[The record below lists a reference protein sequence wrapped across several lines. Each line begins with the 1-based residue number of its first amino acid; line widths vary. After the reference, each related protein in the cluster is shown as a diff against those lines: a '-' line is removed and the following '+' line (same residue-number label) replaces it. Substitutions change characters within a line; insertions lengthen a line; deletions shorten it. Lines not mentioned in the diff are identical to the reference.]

1 MRIFRWLGL
10 AALACIA
17 LSAPIGCAQERPPIN
32 RVQALALSKHFFV
45 GPNLSDPSDDPE
57 FYMGHRIIDE
67 PYGVGEGFFLFQS
80 LGGLARVKFEIQEN
94 VLIARLTYERIQNT
108 GGDGS
113 QTTNNGQVVAEFNIT
128 SHFDIIQDYN
138 PQTGELLNVIVENTT
153 DRPWYEREYFR
164 VDWSQN
170 LVTTGYDF
178 DNFALAA
185 AIDGI
190 QYAPLSYEV
199 QDPSDPNAPVFDQA
213 NGYFDIT
220 TKVFANP
227 QTVATPYGTFPLCWF
242 YSMNGQY
249 QFPATTCDPAEVT
262 VRLSFKVRVDD
273 DYEPEDWNG
282 NKMNAFGWFTQD
294 RYGYDRDYG
303 IVDQDWHRFAAKYQI
318 WDRGPAG
325 SRYPGAATHVPGTQ
339 CAVDAW
345 RDANGNVQNY
355 EVDSAG
361 QYVFDPKTGL
371 PIPDPNGQP
380 FTKSAVGL
388 DPTRDADGDGT
399 EDECEFTGIGPD
411 GQPGVIDPGSQCDI
425 FTYRC
430 DIPLYERTSKT
441 TPLYYGPTA
450 PPDLFPSTA
459 QALNEW
465 NIAVKRSVQLGKSVE
480 ATRVN
485 IDIGQK
491 AATYI
496 SSEAALVANQQD
508 PNPKNRLPDIFVLCH
523 NPVIV
528 GDDAAC
534 GAAGLAVRLGDLR
547 YNFVDIIENPQFPS
561 AWGIMTDFNDPLTGE
576 KVQASINEWA
586 YVLDIAS
593 QQVEDLIRWID
604 GEITNAQIANGQ
616 YADLSISAPAGS
628 SPLQQWLAA
637 DKLGAGR
644 YSPSVLSTQEIQ
656 SRLASID
663 HSIAA
668 QNGLSTGKLPPTIA
682 SHLAA
687 QNLATSLGPS
697 MDASLEATRTQLLG
711 SSWEAQLITPDVM
724 QRAGF
729 SPQQPFAGDP
739 TTLNLASPLQ
749 GMNPRLQA
757 WTNNILTNAFIL
769 KNMCVLQD
777 EPEPDSLV
785 GLARQARQLFPA
797 PAMSDPSYAVD
808 LYKRDQSLH
817 QWLREQ
823 FHLSVIAHEMGH
835 SMGLRHNF
843 VGSFDALN
851 YHTEYWQLRTRN
863 GAEHYCATP
872 AGVLDATT
880 PHTNGA
886 DCVGPRWVD
895 PVTDQEANDLIW
907 KWGSTTVM
915 DYPGDQTQDTNDIG
929 LYDKAAMRFGYADIV
944 DVENN
949 MKVFVQADGS
959 TPGTGADFINAVDGF
974 GGIWGSPIGGN
985 HYSTYNDKYNVL
997 GTCTPR
1003 PGWTG
1008 DPQDPLA
1015 LQCSGSNLDSVAER
1029 DMTTVNKIDTAVT
1042 AVRPDLVANFAVDSK
1057 TGRVRHPYAMGSD
1070 EFADFG
1076 NTPVYRFD
1084 AGADA
1089 YEQSQFLIS
1098 TYEDRYI
1105 FNNFRRNRVM
1115 FTSDYVDNYTQTR
1128 YFQKVQGLTK
1138 ALALG
1143 VELLSQGAAD
1153 PTQDP
1158 GNLMPLAL
1166 GSSDG
1171 LAMFVRVMTRPAP
1184 GAYVVN
1190 PAGPAPGG
1198 PPNPWGGAWQLGN
1211 AGSLST
1217 PATSVNIA
1225 LGNGQGRFIEN
1236 NYDYTQGYWWFEY
1249 QTQVGSYYE
1258 KLAAPYYL
1266 TEAYNDFISNSEDD
1280 YVDGRYK
1287 NLSYASLYPNQIRRL
1302 FANFM
1307 ANQSATQVNAQG
1319 TVAQI
1324 FTLAPYAMPVAASS
1338 SQPNPLTDVQYL
1350 PWEKYDAAT
1359 PSTIQLQYPDGAV
1372 LLDPLVGWETQYPAL
1387 INLFWYGPTS
1397 LNMDLVDQMRIF
1409 SPGDAASLSIPAA
1422 ELVSY
1427 RDPLT
1432 GIEYVAKNYGT
1443 EVLNPNVGFAV
1454 AKTVGARMLQNAN
1467 VLAQQAYEVAGPPG
1481 PGGELTYVTDAQ
1493 GNAVPL
1499 TGQTAQNAAAILKS
1513 YASNIDTVRQL
1524 SLFFGYGPLQAS
1536 GETPPVIPIQTSN

>member
-1 MRIFRWLGL
+1 MRILRWLGL
-10 AALACIA
+10 AALACVA
-17 LSAPIGCAQERPPIN
+17 LSGPVGCAQQQPPIN

-45 GPNLSDPSDDPE
+45 GASLSDPSDDPE

-94 VLIARLTYERIQNT
+94 VLIARLTYERIQNSD
-108 GGDGS
+108 GHGS
-113 QTTNNGQVVAEFNIT
+113 QTTDNGQIVAEFNIT

-138 PQTGELLNVIVENTT
+138 PQTGEKLNLIVENTT

-178 DNFALAA
+178 DNFALGAA
-185 AIDGI
+185 LEGVT
-190 QYAPLSYEV
+190 YAPLGYEV
-199 QDPSDPNAPVFDQA
+199 QDPSDPNAPVFSDA
-213 NGYFDIT
+213 DGYFDIT
-220 TKVFANP
+220 TKVVANP

-262 VRLSFKVRVDD
+262 VRLSFRKVVDD

-294 RYGYDRDYG
+294 RFGYDRNYG
-303 IVDQDWHRFAAKYQI
+303 IVDQDWHRFAARYNI
-318 WDRGPAG
+318 WQK
-325 SRYPGAATHVPGTQ
+325 SHVEGTQ

-355 EVDSAG
+355 KVDSAG
-361 QYVFDPKTGL
+361 NYLFDTKTGL

-380 FTKSAVGL
+380 FTKSAVGQ
-388 DPTRDADGDGT
+388 DVHRDTDGDGT
-399 EDECEFTGIGPD
+399 EDECQFNGIGPD
-411 GQPGVIDPGSQCDI
+411 GQPGVVTPGSRCDE
-425 FTYRC
+425 FTYKC
-430 DIPLYERTSKT
+430 DLPLYLRQTKT

-485 IDIGQK
+485 FDIGQR

-496 SSEAALVANQQD
+496 SSEAGLIANQQD
-508 PNPKNRLPDIFVLCH
+508 PNLKNRIPEIFVLCH
-523 NPVIV
+523 NPVIA
-528 GDDAAC
+528 GDDASC
-534 GAAGLAVRLGDLR
+534 GSPGLAVRLGDLR
-547 YNFVDIIENPQFPS
+547 YNIVDIIETPQFPS

-576 KVQASINEWA
+576 KVQGSINEWA

-604 GEITNAQIANGQ
+604 GEITNNQIANGQ
-616 YADLSISAPAGS
+616 YADLSISATTPGA
-628 SPLQQWLAA
+628 PLQQWLAA

-644 YSPSVLSTQEIQ
+644 YSPKVLSTQEIQ
-656 SRLASID
+656 SRLGSID

-668 QNGLSTGKLPPTIA
+668 LNGLSTGTLPPSIA
-682 SHLAA
+682 SKLAA
-687 QNLATSLGPS
+687 QNLSTSLGPS
-697 MDASLEATRTQLLG
+697 MDAKLESTRSSLIG
-711 SSWEAQLITPDVM
+711 STWEAQLITPDVM

-729 SPQQPFAGDP
+729 NPQQPFAGDP
-739 TTLNLASPLQ
+739 TTLGLASPLQ
-749 GMNPRLQA
+749 GMDPKLQK
-757 WTNNILTNAFIL
+757 WTNNILISAFTF

-777 EPEPDSLV
+777 EPEPDSLA

-797 PAMSDPSYAVD
+797 PAMSDPNYAAD
-808 LYKRDQSLH
+808 LFKRDEMLH

-843 VGSFDALN
+843 AGSFDALN

-863 GAEHYCATP
+863 GAEHFCSTP
-872 AGVLDATT
+872 AGALDATT
-880 PHTNGA
+880 PHTNGT

-944 DVENN
+944 DVENK
-949 MKVFVQADGS
+949 MKVSVASDGS
-959 TPGTGADFINAVDGF
+959 AQGTGADFVGALDGF

-997 GTCTPR
+997 GTCTAR
-1003 PGWTG
+1003 PGWNG

-1015 LQCSGSNLDSVAER
+1015 QQCSGSDLDYVAER
-1029 DMTTVNKIDTAVT
+1029 DMVTVNKIDTAVT
-1042 AVRPDLVANFAVDSK
+1042 AVRPDLVANFAEDPK

-1076 NTPVYRFD
+1076 NIPVYRFD
-1084 AGADA
+1084 AGADS
-1089 YEQSQFLIS
+1089 YEQAQFLIS

-1115 FTSDYVDNYTQTR
+1115 FTSDYVDSYTQAR
-1128 YFQKVQGLTK
+1128 YFDKVQGITK

-1143 VELLSQGAAD
+1143 VELLSQGQAD

-1158 GNLMPLAL
+1158 GNLMPMAL

-1171 LAMFVRVMTRPAP
+1171 LAMFARVLTRPAP
-1184 GAYVVN
+1184 GAYVPT
-1190 PAGPAPGG
+1190 PAAPGG
-1198 PPNPWGGAWQLGN
+1198 PPNPWAGAWQLGDN
-1211 AGSLST
+1211 NSLST
-1217 PATSVNIA
+1217 PAATVNIA
-1225 LGNGQGRFIEN
+1225 LGNGEGRFIHN
-1236 NYDYTQGYWWFEY
+1236 DFDYTQGYWWYEY
-1249 QTQVGSYYE
+1249 QKQVGSYYE

-1287 NLSYASLYPNQIRRL
+1287 NLSYASIYPNQIRRL
-1302 FANFM
+1302 FSNFM
-1307 ANQSATQVNAQG
+1307 ANLSATQVNQQG
-1319 TVAQI
+1319 SVAQI
-1324 FTLAPYAMPVAASS
+1324 FTLAPYAIPVATSS
-1338 SQPNPLTDVQYL
+1338 SQPNPMTDVQYL
-1350 PWEKYDAAT
+1350 PWEQYDPAT
-1359 PSTIQLQYPDGAV
+1359 PATTSLEYPPGAV

-1387 INLFWYGPTS
+1387 INLFWFGPTS
-1397 LNMDLVDQMRIF
+1397 LNMDLIDQMRIF
-1409 SPGDAASLSIPAA
+1409 SPGDAASLSIPPS

-1432 GIEYVAKNYGT
+1432 GIEYVAKDYGT
-1443 EVLNPNVGFAV
+1443 ETVNSAIGFPV
-1454 AKTVGARMLQNAN
+1454 AKSIGSRMIQQAN
-1467 VLAQQAYEVAGPPG
+1467 YLAQQAYEVVGPPG
-1481 PGGELTYVTDAQ
+1481 PGGELTYATDAQ

-1499 TGQTAQNAAAILKS
+1499 TTLAATNAAAMLKG
-1513 YASNIDTVRQL
+1513 YASNLDVVRQL
-1524 SLFFGYGPLQAS
+1524 TLYFGYGPL
-1536 GETPPVIPIQTSN
+1536 GH

>member
-1 MRIFRWLGL
+1 LGW
-10 AALACIA
+10 AALIVFA
-17 LSAPIGCAQERPPIN
+17 LGSPIGCAQERPPIN
-32 RVQALALSKHFFV
+32 RVQPLALSKHFFV
-45 GPNLSDPSDDPE
+45 GANLSDPSDDPE

-67 PYGVGEGFFLFQS
+67 PYGVGQGFWLFQS

-94 VLIARLTYERIQNT
+94 VLIARLTYERIQNSD
-108 GGDGS
+108 GHGS

-138 PQTGELLNVIVENTT
+138 PQTGEKLNVIVENTT
-153 DRPWYEREYFR
+153 DRPWYQREYFR
-164 VDWSQN
+164 VDWSTN
-170 LVTTGYDF
+170 LVTDAYDF
-178 DNFALAA
+178 DNFALGAA
-185 AIDGI
+185 LDGI
-190 QYAPLSYEV
+190 KYDPLSYEIE
-199 QDPSDPNAPVFDQA
+199 DPSDPNAPVFSEAD
-213 NGYFDIT
+213 GYFDIT
-220 TKVFANP
+220 TKVFATP
-227 QTVATPYGTFPLCWF
+227 QIVPTPYGSFPLCWF

-262 VRLSFKVRVDD
+262 VRMSFKRVVDD

-303 IVDQDWHRFAAKYQI
+303 IVDQDWHRFA
-318 WDRGPAG
+318 
-325 SRYPGAATHVPGTQ
+325 SRYNIWQQSHVPGTQ

-355 EVDSAG
+355 KVDAAG
-361 QYVFDPKTGL
+361 VFVTDPTTGL

-380 FTKSAVGL
+380 YTKSAVGQ
-388 DPTRDADGDGT
+388 DVHRDTDQDGT
-399 EDECEFTGIGPD
+399 EDECEFKNSSGEV
-411 GQPGVIDPGSQCDI
+411 QNPGSRCDE
-425 FTYRC
+425 FTYKC
-430 DIPLYERTSKT
+430 DIPLYARSTKT

-480 ATRVN
+480 ANRVN
-485 IDIGQK
+485 IDAGQRSPS
-491 AATYI
+491 YI
-496 SSEAALVANQQD
+496 SSEAGLLANQQD
-508 PNPKNRLPDIFVLCH
+508 PDPSKRIPDIFVLCH
-523 NPVIV
+523 NPVIQ
-528 GDDAAC
+528 GDDPAC
-534 GAAGLAVRLGDLR
+534 GATGLAVRLGDLR
-547 YNFVDIIENPQFPS
+547 YSVVDIIENPQFPS
-561 AWGIMTDFNDPLTGE
+561 AWGIMTDFDDPLTGE
-576 KVQASINEWA
+576 KVQASVNEWA

-593 QQVEDLIRWID
+593 QNVEDLIRWID
-604 GEITNAQIANGQ
+604 GEITNDQIANGQ
-616 YADLSISAPAGS
+616 Y
-628 SPLQQWLAA
+628 LQQWLAA
-637 DKLGAGR
+637 DKLGVGR
-644 YSPSVLSTQEIQ
+644 YSPAVLSSQEIQ
-656 SRLASID
+656 SRLSSID
-663 HSIAA
+663 RSIAA
-668 QNGLSTGKLPPTIA
+668 QNGLATGKLPNTIA
-682 SHLAA
+682 AKLAA
-687 QNLATSLGPS
+687 QNLSTSFGPS
-697 MDASLEATRTQLLG
+697 LDASFEATRTKLLG

-729 SPQQPFAGDP
+729 NPQQPFAGDP
-739 TTLNLASPLQ
+739 TTLSLSSPLQ
-749 GMNPRLQA
+749 GMNPRLQK
-757 WTNNILTNAFIL
+757 WTDNVLTQAQIF

-797 PAMSDPSYAVD
+797 PAMSDPSYAAD
-808 LYKRDQSLH
+808 LYKRNQSLH

-863 GAEHYCATP
+863 GAEHFCQTP
-872 AGVLDATT
+872 SGTLDATT

-907 KWGSTTVM
+907 KYGSTTVM
-915 DYPGDQTQDTNDIG
+915 DYPGDQTQDMNDIG
-929 LYDKAAMRFGYADIV
+929 SYDKAAMRFGYSDLV
-944 DVENN
+944 DVENT
-949 MKVFVQADGS
+949 MKVFTQADGS
-959 TPGTGADFINAVDGF
+959 VIGSGTDFIGSLDGF

-985 HYSTYNDKYNVL
+985 HYSTYADKYGVL
-997 GTCTPR
+997 GTCTAR
-1003 PGWTG
+1003 AGWNG
-1008 DPQDPLA
+1008 DPNDPLA
-1015 LQCSGSNLDSVAER
+1015 KQCSGPNLDYVAER
-1029 DMTTVNKIDTAVT
+1029 DMQTVNKIDSAVT
-1042 AVRPDLVANFAVDSK
+1042 AVRPDLVANFAVDPK
-1057 TGRVRHPYAMGSD
+1057 TGRVRHPYAFGSD

-1089 YEQSQFLIS
+1089 YEQTQFFTS
-1098 TYEDRYI
+1098 TYENRYI

-1115 FTSDYVDNYTQTR
+1115 FSSDYVDTYTRTR
-1128 YFQKVQGLTK
+1128 YMDKVQGITK

-1143 VELLSQGAAD
+1143 VELLTQGATD

-1171 LAMFVRVMTRPAP
+1171 FAMFIRAMTRPAP

-1190 PAGPAPGG
+1190 PASPTG

-1211 AGSLST
+1211 GGLIST
-1217 PATSVNIA
+1217 PATGVNVA
-1225 LGNGQGRFIEN
+1225 LGDGSGRFIHN
-1236 NYDYTQGYWWFEY
+1236 DFDYTQGYWWFEY

-1287 NLSYASLYPNQIRRL
+1287 NLNYASLYPNQVRRL
-1302 FANFM
+1302 FSNFM
-1307 ANQSATQVNAQG
+1307 ANESATQVMDQG

-1324 FTLAPYAMPVAASS
+1324 FTLAPYSIPIATTS
-1338 SQPNPLTDVQYL
+1338 SQPNPTTDVQYL
-1350 PWEKYDAAT
+1350 PWEKYDPAT
-1359 PSTIQLQYPDGAV
+1359 PATTSLEYPAGAV
-1372 LLDPLVGWETQYPAL
+1372 LLDPLVGWETQFPAL
-1387 INLFWYGPTS
+1387 INLFYYGPTT
-1397 LNMDLVDQMRIF
+1397 LNMDLIDQMRIF
-1409 SPGDAASLSIPAA
+1409 SPGDAASLSIPTDQ
-1422 ELVSY
+1422 LVRY

-1432 GIEYVAKNYGT
+1432 GIEYVAKDYGT
-1443 EVLNPNVGFAV
+1443 ETVNPAIGFPV
-1454 AKTVGARMLQNAN
+1454 AKTIGARMIQHAN
-1467 VLAQQAYEVAGPPG
+1467 YLAQQAYQIAGPAG
-1481 PGGELTYVTDAQ
+1481 QGGELTYVTDSN
-1493 GNAVPL
+1493 GNAVPQ
-1499 TGQTAQNAAAILKS
+1499 TGDNATNAATLLKG
-1513 YASNIDTVRQL
+1513 YASNLDVVRQL
-1524 SLFFGYGPLQAS
+1524 TLYFGYGPL
-1536 GETPPVIPIQTSN
+1536 TP

>member
-1 MRIFRWLGL
+1 MRFFRWLGL
-10 AALACIA
+10 AALAWIA
-17 LSAPIGCAQERPPIN
+17 LSAPVGCAQERAPIN

-45 GPNLSDPSDDPE
+45 GANLSDPTDNPE

-67 PYGVGEGFFLFQS
+67 PYGVGQGFFLFQS
-80 LGGLARVKFEIQEN
+80 MGGLARVKFEIQET
-94 VLIARLTYERIQNT
+94 VLIARLTYDRIQNIN
-108 GGDGS
+108 GQGS
-113 QTTNNGQVVAEFNIT
+113 QSTNNGQVVAEFNIS

-138 PQTGELLNVIVENTT
+138 PQTGEKLNLIVENTT

-164 VDWSQN
+164 VDWSKN
-170 LVTTGYDF
+170 LVTTAYDF
-178 DNFALAA
+178 DNFALGAA
-185 AIDGI
+185 LEGV

-199 QDPSDPNAPVFDQA
+199 EDPSDPNAPVFSEDD
-213 NGYFDIT
+213 GYFDIT

-227 QTVATPYGTFPLCWF
+227 QLIPTPYGTFPLCWF

-249 QFPATTCDPAEVT
+249 QFPATTCNPAEVT
-262 VRLSFKVRVDD
+262 VRLSFKTVVDD

-282 NKMNAFGWFTQD
+282 DKMNAFGWFTQD
-294 RYGYDRDYG
+294 RFGYDRDYG
-303 IVDQDWHRFAAKYQI
+303 IVDQNWHRFAARYNI
-318 WDRGPAG
+318 WQQ
-325 SRYPGAATHVPGTQ
+325 SHVPETQ

-345 RDANGNVQNY
+345 RDSNGNVQNY
-355 EVDSAG
+355 AVNAAG
-361 QYVFDPKTGL
+361 QYVFDPNTGL
-371 PIPDPNGQP
+371 PIPDSNGQP
-380 FTKSAVGL
+380 FTLSAVGQ
-388 DPTRDADGDGT
+388 DPTRDTNGDGT
-399 EDECEFTGIGPD
+399 EDECEFKNAQ
-411 GQPGVIDPGSQCDI
+411 GQVVTPGSQCDQ
-425 FTYRC
+425 FTYKC
-430 DIPLYERTSKT
+430 DIPLYARTTKT
-441 TPLYYGPTA
+441 IPMYYGPTA

-480 ATRVN
+480 ANRVN
-485 IDIGQK
+485 IDIGQRDPS
-491 AATYI
+491 YI
-496 SSEAALVANQQD
+496 SSEAALIANQQAA
-508 PNPKNRLPDIFVLCH
+508 PGKRIPDIFVLCH
-523 NPVIV
+523 NPVIA
-528 GDDAAC
+528 GDDPAC
-534 GAAGLAVRLGDLR
+534 GALGLAVRLGDLR
-547 YNFVDIIENPQFPS
+547 YNIVDVIENPQFPS

-576 KVQASINEWA
+576 KVQGSVNEWA

-593 QQVEDLIRWID
+593 QQVEDLLRWIN
-604 GEITNAQIANGQ
+604 GEITDQQIANGQ
-616 YADLSISAPAGS
+616 Y
-628 SPLQQWLAA
+628 LQQWVAA
-637 DKLGAGR
+637 DKLGVAR
-644 YSPSVLSTQEIQ
+644 YTPTVLSTQEIM
-656 SRLASID
+656 SRLGSID
-663 HSIAA
+663 HSIGAL
-668 QNGLSTGKLPPTIA
+668 NGLSTGKLPNAIA
-682 SHLAA
+682 SKLAA
-687 QNLATSLGPS
+687 QNLSSALGPS
-697 MDASLEATRTQLLG
+697 LDATLESTRQSLIG
-711 SSWEAQLITPDVM
+711 SPWEAQLMTPDVL

-729 SPQQPFAGDP
+729 NPQQPFAGDSS
-739 TTLNLASPLQ
+739 TLGIASPLQ
-749 GMNPRLQA
+749 GMNPRLQTWA
-757 WTNNILTNAFIL
+757 NNIFTSAFIL
-769 KNMCVLQD
+769 QNECVLQD

-797 PAMSDPSYAVD
+797 PSMSDPNYAAD
-808 LYKRDQSLH
+808 LYKRNQTLH

-863 GAEHYCATP
+863 GAEHFCATP
-872 AGVLDATT
+872 AGALDATT

-895 PVTDQEANDLIW
+895 PVTDQESNDLIW

-959 TPGTGADFINAVDGF
+959 APGTGADFISALDGF

-997 GTCTPR
+997 GTCTAR
-1003 PGWTG
+1003 PGWNG
-1008 DPQDPLA
+1008 DPNDPLA
-1015 LQCSGSNLDSVAER
+1015 LQCSGSNLDYVAER
-1029 DMTTVNKIDTAVT
+1029 DMVTVNKLDSSVT
-1042 AVRPDLVANFAVDSK
+1042 AVRPDLVANFAVDPK

-1105 FNNFRRNRVM
+1105 FNNFRRDRVM
-1115 FTSDYVDNYTQTR
+1115 FDSDYVDNYTQTR
-1128 YFQKVQGLTK
+1128 YFQKVQGITK

-1143 VELLSQGAAD
+1143 VELLSQGQAD

-1171 LAMFVRVMTRPAP
+1171 LAMFTRVMTRPEP

-1190 PAGPAPGG
+1190 PPGPAG
-1198 PPNPWGGAWQLGN
+1198 PPNAWGGAWQLGN
-1211 AGSLST
+1211 AGSLAT
-1217 PATSVNIA
+1217 PAASVNVA
-1225 LGNGQGRFIEN
+1225 VGNGAGRFIEN

-1258 KLAAPYYL
+1258 KLAASYYL
-1266 TEAYNDFISNSEDD
+1266 TEAYNEFISNAEDD

-1287 NLSYASLYPNQIRRL
+1287 NLNYASLYPNQIRRF

-1307 ANQSATQVNAQG
+1307 ANQSATQVNQQG

-1324 FTLAPYAMPVAASS
+1324 FTLAPYAMPVTPSA
-1338 SQPNPLTDVQYL
+1338 SQPNPTTDVQYL
-1350 PWEKYDAAT
+1350 PWEKYDPAT
-1359 PSTIQLQYPDGAV
+1359 PSTITLDYPAGAV

-1409 SPGDAASLSIPAA
+1409 SPGDAATLSIPDT
-1422 ELVSY
+1422 ELVRY

-1443 EVLNPNVGFAV
+1443 EVLNTSLGYPV
-1454 AKTVGARMLQNAN
+1454 AKTIGARMLQNAN
-1467 VLAQQAYEVAGPPG
+1467 TLAAQAYEVVGPPG
-1481 PGGELTYVTDAQ
+1481 AGGELTYVTDAQ
-1493 GNAVPL
+1493 GNAISL
-1499 TGQTAQNAAAILKS
+1499 AAQNGLTAQNAAAILKS
-1513 YASNIDTVRQL
+1513 YTSNIDVARQL
-1524 SLFFGYGPLQAS
+1524 TLFFGYGPLQAS
-1536 GETPPVIPIQTSN
+1536 GASMPGLPTPPVMSP

>member
-1 MRIFRWLGL
+1 MKILRWLGL

-17 LSAPIGCAQERPPIN
+17 MSGPVGCAQERPPIN
-32 RVQALALSKHFFV
+32 RVQPLALSKHFFV
-45 GPNLSDPSDDPE
+45 GPSLSDPSDDPE

-67 PYGVGEGFFLFQS
+67 PYGVGQGFFLFQS

-94 VLIARLTYERIQNT
+94 VLIARLTYDRIADTST
-108 GGDGS
+108 GGTGLGS
-113 QTTNNGQVVAEFNIT
+113 QSTTNGQIVAEFNIT

-138 PQTGELLNVIVENTT
+138 PQTGEKLNLIVENTT

-178 DNFALAA
+178 DNFAQASA
-185 AIDGI
+185 FEGI
-190 QYAPLSYEV
+190 QYAPLQYEIE
-199 QDPSDPNAPVFDQA
+199 DPSDPNAPVFSEND
-213 NGYFDIT
+213 GYFDIT

-227 QTVATPYGTFPLCWF
+227 QMIATPYGTFPLCFF
-242 YSMNGQY
+242 YSLNGQY
-249 QFPATTCDPAEVT
+249 QYPATTCDPAEVT
-262 VRLSFKVRVDD
+262 VRLSFRQVVDD
-273 DYEPEDWNG
+273 DFEPEDWDG
-282 NKMNAFGWFTQD
+282 NKMNAFGWFTED
-294 RYGYDRDYG
+294 RFGFDRDYG

-318 WDRGPAG
+318 WAQDPKT
-325 SRYPGAATHVPGTQ
+325 GAATHVPGTQ

-355 EVDSAG
+355 EVNAAG
-361 QYVFDPKTGL
+361 LYVTDGTTGL

-380 FTKSAVGL
+380 FTRSAVGQ
-388 DPTRDADGDGT
+388 DVHRDVDGDGT
-399 EDECEFTGIGPD
+399 EDECQFNGIGPD
-411 GQPGVIDPGSQCDI
+411 GKPGVVNPGSRCDE
-425 FTYRC
+425 FTNKC
-430 DIPLYERTSKT
+430 DIPLYLRTTKT
-441 TPLYYGPTA
+441 TPLYYGPTS
-450 PPDLFPSTA
+450 PPDLFPSSA

-465 NIAVKRSVQLGKSVE
+465 NIAVKRSVQIGKSVE
-480 ATRVN
+480 ASRV
-485 IDIGQK
+485 GF
-491 AATYI
+491 AGPTYI
-496 SSEAALVANQQD
+496 TTEAGLLANQQD
-508 PNPKNRLPDIFVLCH
+508 PNPKNRLPEIFVLCH

-528 GDDAAC
+528 GDDPAC

-547 YNFVDIIENPQFPS
+547 YNIVDIIEDPQYPS

-576 KVQASINEWA
+576 KVQGSINEWA

-593 QQVEDLIRWID
+593 QNVEDLIRWID
-604 GEITNAQIANGQ
+604 GEITNDQIANGQ
-616 YADLSISAPAGS
+616 Y
-628 SPLQQWLAA
+628 LQQWLAA
-637 DKLGAGR
+637 DKLGVAR
-644 YSPSVLSTQEIQ
+644 YSPKVLSAQEIH
-656 SRLASID
+656 SRLGSID

-668 QNGLSTGKLPPTIA
+668 LNGLSTGTLPNSIA
-682 SHLAA
+682 SKLAA
-687 QNLATSLGPS
+687 QNLSTSLGPS
-697 MDASLEATRTQLLG
+697 LDAKLEATRTTLLG
-711 SSWEAQLITPDVM
+711 SSWEAQLLTPDIM

-729 SPQQPFAGDP
+729 NPQQPFAGDP
-739 TTLNLASPLQ
+739 TTLGIASPLQ
-749 GMNPRLQA
+749 GANPRLKN
-757 WTNNILTNAFIL
+757 WTNTILTNAFIS

-785 GLARQARQLFPA
+785 GLARQARQLFPV
-797 PAMSDPSYAVD
+797 PAMTDPNYAAD
-808 LYKRDQSLH
+808 LYKRDNMLH

-843 VGSFDALN
+843 AGSFDALN

-863 GAEHYCATP
+863 GAEHFCSTP
-872 AGVLDATT
+872 AGALDATT
-880 PHTNGA
+880 PHTNGT

-929 LYDKAAMRFGYADIV
+929 LYDKAAMRFGYADMV

-949 MKVFVQADGS
+949 MKVTVQSDGQALGS
-959 TPGTGADFINAVDGF
+959 GADFISALDGF

-997 GTCTPR
+997 GTCAAR
-1003 PGWTG
+1003 SGWTG
-1008 DPQDPLA
+1008 DPNDPLA
-1015 LQCSGSNLDSVAER
+1015 QECSGSNLGFVAER
-1029 DMTTVNKIDTAVT
+1029 DMITVNKIDTAVT
-1042 AVRPDLVANFAVDSK
+1042 AVRPDLVANFAVDPK
-1057 TGRVRHPYAMGSD
+1057 TGRVRHPYMMGSD

-1089 YEQSQFLIS
+1089 YEQSEFLIS

-1105 FNNFRRNRVM
+1105 FNDFRRNRVM
-1115 FTSDYVDNYTQTR
+1115 FSSDAVDTLTQTR
-1128 YFQKVQGLTK
+1128 YFDKVQGITK

-1143 VELLSQGAAD
+1143 VELLSQGQND

-1158 GNLMPLAL
+1158 GNLMPMAL

-1190 PAGPAPGG
+1190 PAGPGG
-1198 PPNPWGGAWQLGN
+1198 PPNPWGGVWQLGN
-1211 AGSLST
+1211 DNLLSA
-1217 PATSVNIA
+1217 PATPVNVS
-1225 LGNGQGRFIEN
+1225 LGDGAGRFIHN
-1236 NYDYTQGYWWFEY
+1236 DYDYTQGYWWYEY
-1249 QTQVGSYYE
+1249 QEQVGSYYE
-1258 KLAAPYYL
+1258 KLDAPYYL

-1307 ANQSATQVNAQG
+1307 ANTSATQVNQQG

-1324 FTLAPYAMPVAASS
+1324 FTLAPYSLPATTTS
-1338 SQPNPLTDVQYL
+1338 SQPNPATDVQYL
-1350 PWEKYDAAT
+1350 PWEKYDPAT
-1359 PSTIQLQYPDGAV
+1359 PSTTDLEYPAGAV

-1397 LNMDLVDQMRIF
+1397 LNMDLIDQMRIF
-1409 SPGDAASLSIPAA
+1409 SPGDAASLAIPTS

-1432 GIEYVAKNYGT
+1432 GIEYVAKDYGT
-1443 EVLNPNVGFAV
+1443 EPLNSAIGFPV
-1454 AKTVGARMLQNAN
+1454 AKTIGARMIQQAN
-1467 VLAQQAYEVAGPPG
+1467 YLAQQAYQVVGPPG
-1481 PGGELTYVTDAQ
+1481 QGGELTYVTDAQ
-1493 GNAVPL
+1493 GNALPL
-1499 TGQTAQNAAAILKS
+1499 TGTNAANAAAILKG
-1513 YASNIDTVRQL
+1513 YASNLDVVRQL
-1524 SLFFGYGPLQAS
+1524 TLYFGYGPL
-1536 GETPPVIPIQTSN
+1536 GH